1 MRITIQKISMQQQ
14 AQPITFKMHI
24 VGMYFHPKG
33 QAGLAIGSRVLLQR
47 DSCNPYDNNAIRVV
61 HAETQVM
68 IGFVAK
74 NMAKNIAPKIDSGAY
89 AFEPAVVTC
98 VENNDAGIVFRL
110 LPAVSKDNGGNVAT
124 MSQAM
129 CAWNNLAKKQR
140 NACSVCM
147 VLRQLQTTIPIWS
160 GGGFLHVRSYCSDV
174 IVLFATD
181 QGRVKVDSF
190 LVE

>member
-1 MRITIQKISMQQQ
+1 MQQQ

-98 VENNDAGIVFRL
+98 VDLQNNDSGIVFRM
-110 LPAVSKDNGGNVAT
+110 LPAACAKRSENAAVA
-124 MSQAM
+124 SQKAV
-129 CAWNNLAKKQR
+129 CA
-140 NACSVCM
+140 S
-147 VLRQLQTTIPIWS
+147 
-160 GGGFLHVRSYCSDV
+160 
-174 IVLFATD
+174 
-181 QGRVKVDSF
+181 
-190 LVE
+190 